1 MARER
6 ARPGPPDWN
15 IEDTYLSSNRQT
27 MRASIGLNRP
37 ARTQRQGLT
46 DRVYKNIKALVSTFR
61 VPPGAKLSESELAAE
76 FGVSRTPVREALNRL
91 LKEGFLTF
99 APNRGFHCRLLDAR
113 EIFDLYEVRLMLETN
128 AVRLAAERARDG
140 DLNQLEEI
148 LRQSGAVP
156 EDGPVDA
163 QLDLDE
169 EFHEGVAQLSGNKEL
184 ARMLVNINARIRFT
198 RLIDM
203 IEGRRS
209 RTQAEHRRVLEALH
223 RRDAARGIEV
233 MQRHIARRL
242 DQIVIAIG
250 KGYARMHMNNEEKA
264 SNGDL
269 PPTLRTP
276 AAQRRERPPRA
287 AVARRRSRAKASSRR
302 K

>member
-1 MARER
+1 
-6 ARPGPPDWN
+6 
-15 IEDTYLSSNRQT
+15 
-27 MRASIGLNRP
+27 MRAAIDPNRP

-46 DRVYKNIKALVSTFR
+46 DRVYENIKALVSTFR

-128 AVRLAAERARDG
+128 AVRLAAERARNG
-140 DLNQLEEI
+140 DLNELEEI
-148 LRQSGAVP
+148 LRQSSAVP
-156 EDGPVDA
+156 EDGPVDT

-184 ARMLVNINARIRFT
+184 TRMLVNINARIRFT

-209 RTQAEHRRVLEALH
+209 RTQAEHRRVLQALQ

-242 DQIVIAIG
+242 DQIVVAIG

-264 SNGDL
+264 SGGDL
-269 PPTLRTP
+269 PSTLGTP
-276 AAQRRERPPRA
+276 AARRRERPPRA